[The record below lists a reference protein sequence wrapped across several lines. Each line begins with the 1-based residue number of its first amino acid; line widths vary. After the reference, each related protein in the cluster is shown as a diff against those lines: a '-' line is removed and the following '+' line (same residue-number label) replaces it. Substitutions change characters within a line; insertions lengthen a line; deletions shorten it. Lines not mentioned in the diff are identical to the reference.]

1 MSDAIPPEIADANK
15 GPGILAVIIPVSV
28 FSTLFTAAR
37 LWVRGKILRQFHAD
51 DWLIVVSVICC
62 WISVALAVKA
72 IDNGNGRHIVTLSQ
86 EEQEGVVFW
95 TLVGFPL
102 GILSFG
108 IPKLAVVAVL
118 TRIMS
123 PGRTHTIV
131 LWTMAGVCNVLL
143 ALNAVFLLGRC
154 VPAESQWNFDIKGK
168 CWDPQIL
175 VRYAIATGVFS
186 AAVDL
191 YLAVYPGLI
200 LLNLG
205 IKKEP
210 RKIAPDRLP
219 LGAWLHVSGRP
230 GTNSGQPQ
238 NQHWQNDTRINW
250 RSHLSSARV
259 YRVGCQKTFPVRR
272 PKSLMLKHPNLKS
285 EYHLTL
291 IAGETAE
298 IVVLNN
304 VEGGTLIIASCI
316 PVLQPLLRIIM
327 KREPLA
333 TSGTPGQEGYNRGAS
348 AGRPPKYSD
357 PNYKGPAFMLYPVKS
372 HTRTTHGSADFL
384 VEHGVPIEK
393 N

>member
-1 MSDAIPPEIADANK
+1 MSDAIPAEIANANK
-15 GPGILAVIIPVSV
+15 GPGILAIIIPVSI

-72 IDNGNGRHIVTLSQ
+72 IDNGNGRHLVTLSQ

-123 PGRTHTIV
+123 PGRTHTII
-131 LWTMAGVCNVLL
+131 LWTMAGICNVLL

-205 IKKEP
+205 IKRNK
-210 RKIAPDRLP
+210 KIALTVALGLGCISTGVAIFKCTRLP
-219 LGAWLHVSGRP
+219 LLAAKDFSW
-230 GTNSGQPQ
+230 
-238 NQHWQNDTRINW
+238 
-250 RSHLSSARV
+250 
-259 YRVGCQKTFPVRR
+259 
-272 PKSLMLKHPNLKS
+272 
-285 EYHLTL
+285 
-291 IAGETAE
+291 ETAE
-298 IVVLNN
+298 LVVLNI

-348 AGRPPKYSD
+348 AGQPPKYSD
-357 PNYKGPAFMLYPVKS
+357 PSYKGPAFMLYPVKS